1 MHPNSTPILSIL
13 AGNSD
18 ANEREM
24 YGFTVGCGGVR
35 YGRGSIVGGV
45 TSGFEDVEK
54 REGGKTEYLT
64 NPARDLVESPTLS
77 SIGVG

>member
-1 MHPNSTPILSIL
+1 MRPNSTPILSIL

-24 YGFTVGCGGVR
+24 YGFTVGWGGVR
-35 YGRGSIVGGV
+35 YGRKGSIVGGV
-45 TSGFEDVEK
+45 MSGFGDVEK

-64 NPARDLVESPTLS
+64 NPT
-77 SIGVG
+77 